1 MALVGQACA
10 QAPQLTQSLSK
21 KLSLVP
27 FTMWLENPRP
37 AMVSTISPCTSSQAR
52 TQR

>member
-10 QAPQLTQSLSK
+10 QAPQLTQSLSL
-21 KLSLVP
+21 KLSPVP
-27 FTMWLENPRP
+27 FAIQLLKPRP